1 MKREYL
7 LRLIIPVVGV
17 SSLTILTL
25 LYIIDFKDYYRVL
38 ATLGVPVP
46 SYPFIDWEFIGASVK
61 CWSQGIDV
69 YVADPCD
76 VINRVYDYSP
86 LWLRVIFIPA
96 DRIWTNPIGIGMVL
110 GFVFSLFWLVR
121 PANWGEAIVFVMACT
136 STVVL
141 FCLERGNVDVIIFIM
156 MVVAGVLSTKR
167 LGIRLLSYGII
178 LLAGLLKFYPLIAF
192 WTAFRERQRT
202 FLLIAGVAGF
212 IVIAF
217 YIKFREEMIVAWR
230 NIPHVGFG
238 ATDLPFGAPAMVTRL
253 FPGLQALERVAF
265 LPYALMGI
273 LLILTVIQ
281 VIRLVREGGLGAAFG
296 AMPEQAAVFL
306 VIGAALM
313 AGCFFAGQ
321 SVGYRAVHFIF
332 VVAGLVVM
340 RRTASDDT
348 ATRAMLAW
356 TTAMVIFL
364 MWEPAIRPAGPEDI
378 SSLALWR
385 YTLFWFIDQLIW
397 WRVMAVLLAI
407 LAIFTARSEFVSTLR
422 LRGELFEVLKPVTL
436 KRN

>member
-1 MKREYL
+1 M
-7 LRLIIPVVGV
+7 RLIIPVVGV
-17 SSLTILTL
+17 SSLTILTI
-25 LYIIDFKDYYRVL
+25 LYLIDYKNDYRVL

-61 CWSQGIDV
+61 CWSEGINV
-69 YVADPCD
+69 FVADPCD

-86 LWLRVIFIPA
+86 LWLRAIFIPT

-110 GFVFSLFWLVR
+110 GFVLSLFWLVR

-156 MVVAGVLSTKR
+156 MVVAGLLRTKR
-167 LGIRLLSYGII
+167 PGIRLLSYGVI

-202 FLLIAGVAGF
+202 FLLIAGAAGV

-217 YIKFREEMIVAWR
+217 YIKFREEMTVAWR

-253 FPGLQALERVAF
+253 FPGLQAIERLAF

-273 LLILTVIQ
+273 LLILTVMQ
-281 VIRLVREGGLGAAFG
+281 VIRLVRDGGLGAAFG

-313 AGCFFAGQ
+313 VGCFFAGQ
-321 SVGYRAVHFIF
+321 SIGYRAVHFVF
-332 VVAGLVVM
+332 VVAGFVVM
-340 RRTASDDT
+340 RRTAADT

-364 MWEPAIRPAGPEDI
+364 MWEPAIRPAGPEDV
-378 SSLALWR
+378 SGLALWR
-385 YTLFWFIDQLIW
+385 YTLFWLIDQLFW
-397 WRVMAVLLAI
+397 WRVMAVLLAV
-407 LAIFTARSEFVSTLR
+407 LAIFTGRSELVTALR
-422 LRGELFEVLKPVTL
+422 FRGELFEVLKPVTL